1 MGPAEW
7 KRCLRFAGVANE
19 MVALRL
25 FEIFDTS
32 GDKQLNAKEF
42 TCGLSEICNSYQKDK
57 APEDV
62 RREVR
67 ILQFIRILIR
77 F

>member
-1 MGPAEW
+1 
-7 KRCLRFAGVANE
+7 

-42 TCGLSEICNSYQKDK
+42 TCGLSEICNSYQ
-57 APEDV
+57 V
-62 RREVR
+62 RFN
-67 ILQFIRILIR
+67 LILI
-77 F
+77 